1 MNLSA
6 SAPIKL
12 LRFLRMPRFWLAG
25 PVTLLLSIFAM
36 AAMSLWVP
44 PGKANVN
51 HIAYPIILF
60 PLIWAVAFFYA
71 VLEAN
76 IKRATM
82 VLLLLL
88 FVNGGLVIASVMGY
102 LS

>member
-1 MNLSA
+1 
-6 SAPIKL
+6 
-12 LRFLRMPRFWLAG
+12 MPRFWLAG

-44 PGKANVN
+44 PGQANVN

-60 PLIWAVAFFYA
+60 PLIWALAFFYA
-71 VLEAN
+71 VLEVN
-76 IKRATM
+76 VKRATI
-82 VLLLLL
+82 VLLFLL